1 MIPLTLA
8 KVNFDE
14 LNINNLSKRALLESL
29 KIFYKKDDISYFD
42 FLESKGINYFKN
54 FKNIFEL
61 NNELNAEIKIFND
74 LASKEELMGFD
85 FKAPSLLK
93 RNLKTLSDNDYYK
106 LNLDLREL
114 NNNDDFTKIKDIFL
128 NLNSISLVDFKEVGE
143 QRLSLIYNK
152 RGVSIYNDEFVLA
165 NARDNINLLENF
177 KEAKDNNFIV
187 ARFILELAR
196 KFKEENINESFS
208 YKFSSNGTEVI
219 KDIDE
224 IIYWGSLNKEEK
236 EELKA
241 KAKEQNGLN
250 EKAVQMAKKEIKDEI
265 NAQRASLA
273 KDSTTKSLEEQKTPV
288 RLANIKTLNEELPKN
303 PKQEENPQEKIEKNI
318 NESFELYYQ
327 KELEKTQI
335 RLEKAKKDSF
345 NAYDDLKMNL
355 NNGLSII
362 EALKIIQ
369 QKYRNEDTINFAS
382 LLFSKDILNIKEKE
396 LELKSLKE
404 ELESSYHIQ
413 NTLNDEITKREET
426 ISKLKGTIQVKVNE
440 MTALKLEFEEEIESL
455 KEAELKFK
463 ELEKHTKEQDEII
476 TDLDNENQSLSD
488 ENKALKEEKIKLEA
502 NHSFLQNTLKEYKE
516 KEAFYKQELIN
527 LKSLEKK
534 TMSLELE
541 NENLKTKE
549 QGFKE
554 ELLELNSKLKD
565 SFRQEFELERLN
577 LENTHLKNSLKE
589 SNDKEQAYKEKIA
602 KLESQL
608 ESFLNQ
614 ALKAQEEPKKEL
626 RSRDILG
633 GV

>member
-61 NNELNAEIKIFND
+61 NNELNAEIKILND

-85 FKAPSLLK
+85 FKASSLLK

-114 NNNDDFTKIKDIFL
+114 NNNDNFTKIKDMFL

-143 QRLSLIYNK
+143 QRLSLVYNK
-152 RGVSIYNDEFVLA
+152 RGASIYNDEFVLA

-303 PKQEENPQEKIEKNI
+303 PKQEENPQEKIEKII

-516 KEAFYKQELIN
+516 KEAFYKQELEN

-534 TMSLELE
+534 AMSLELE

-554 ELLELNSKLKD
+554 ELLELKSKIKD

-608 ESFLNQ
+608 ENFLNQ

>member
-152 RGVSIYNDEFVLA
+152 RGVSIYNDEFILA

-250 EKAVQMAKKEIKDEI
+250 EKAIQIAKKEIKDEI

-303 PKQEENPQEKIEKNI
+303 PKQEENPQEKIEKII

>member
-85 FKAPSLLK
+85 FKASSLLK

-250 EKAVQMAKKEIKDEI
+250 EKAIQIAKKEIKDEI

-303 PKQEENPQEKIEKNI
+303 PKQEENPQEKIEKII

-516 KEAFYKQELIN
+516 KEAFYKQELSN

-534 TMSLELE
+534 AMSLELE

>member
-85 FKAPSLLK
+85 FKASSLLK

-250 EKAVQMAKKEIKDEI
+250 EKAIQIAKKEIKDEI

-288 RLANIKTLNEELPKN
+288 RLANIKTLNEEPPKN
-303 PKQEENPQEKIEKNI
+303 PKQEENPQEKIEKII

-476 TDLDNENQSLSD
+476 TDLDNENQSLSN

-516 KEAFYKQELIN
+516 KEAFYKQELSN

-534 TMSLELE
+534 AMSLELE

-554 ELLELNSKLKD
+554 ELLELNGKLKD

-589 SNDKEQAYKEKIA
+589 SNDKEQTYKERIA

>member
-61 NNELNAEIKIFND
+61 NNELNAEIKILND

-85 FKAPSLLK
+85 FKASSLLK

-114 NNNDDFTKIKDIFL
+114 NNNDNFTKIKDMFL

-143 QRLSLIYNK
+143 QRLSLVYNK
-152 RGVSIYNDEFVLA
+152 RGASIYNDEFVLA

-265 NAQRASLA
+265 NAQRVSLA

-288 RLANIKTLNEELPKN
+288 RLANVKTLNEELPKN
-303 PKQEENPQEKIEKNI
+303 PKQEENPQEKIEKII

-534 TMSLELE
+534 AMSLELE

-549 QGFKE
+549 QDFKE

>member
-61 NNELNAEIKIFND
+61 NNELNAEIKILND

-85 FKAPSLLK
+85 FKASSLLK

-114 NNNDDFTKIKDIFL
+114 NNNDNFTKIKDMFL

-143 QRLSLIYNK
+143 QRLSLVYNK
-152 RGVSIYNDEFVLA
+152 RGASIYNDEFVLA

-303 PKQEENPQEKIEKNI
+303 PKQEENPQEKIEKII

-534 TMSLELE
+534 AMSLELE

>member
-85 FKAPSLLK
+85 FKASSLLK

-152 RGVSIYNDEFVLA
+152 RGASIYNDEFVLA

-250 EKAVQMAKKEIKDEI
+250 EKAIQIAKKEIKDEI

-303 PKQEENPQEKIEKNI
+303 PKQEENPQEKIEKII

-516 KEAFYKQELIN
+516 KEAFYKQELSN

-534 TMSLELE
+534 AMSLELE

-554 ELLELNSKLKD
+554 ELLELNGKLKD

-589 SNDKEQAYKEKIA
+589 SNDKEQTYKERIA

>member
-1 MIPLTLA
+1 MISLTLA

-61 NNELNAEIKIFND
+61 NNELNAEIKILND

-85 FKAPSLLK
+85 FKASSLLK

-114 NNNDDFTKIKDIFL
+114 NNNDNFTKIKDMFL

-143 QRLSLIYNK
+143 QRLSLVYNK
-152 RGVSIYNDEFVLA
+152 RGASIYNDEFVLA

-265 NAQRASLA
+265 NAQRVSLA

-303 PKQEENPQEKIEKNI
+303 PKQEENPQEKIEKII

-516 KEAFYKQELIN
+516 KEAFYKQELEN

-534 TMSLELE
+534 AMSLELE

>member
-61 NNELNAEIKIFND
+61 NNELNAEIKILND

-85 FKAPSLLK
+85 FKASSLLK

-114 NNNDDFTKIKDIFL
+114 NNNDNFTKIKDMFL

-143 QRLSLIYNK
+143 QRLSLVYNK
-152 RGVSIYNDEFVLA
+152 RGASIYNDEFVLA

-265 NAQRASLA
+265 NAQRVSLA

-303 PKQEENPQEKIEKNI
+303 PKQEENPQEKIEKII

-396 LELKSLKE
+396 FELKSLKE

-413 NTLNDEITKREET
+413 NILNDEITKREET

-534 TMSLELE
+534 AMSLELE

>member
-85 FKAPSLLK
+85 FKASSLLK

-250 EKAVQMAKKEIKDEI
+250 EKAIQIAKKEIKDEI

-303 PKQEENPQEKIEKNI
+303 PKQEENPQEKIEKII

-455 KEAELKFK
+455 KEAELEFK

-516 KEAFYKQELIN
+516 KEAFYKQELSN

-534 TMSLELE
+534 AMSLELE

-554 ELLELNSKLKD
+554 ELLELNGKLKD

-589 SNDKEQAYKEKIA
+589 SNDKEQTYKERIA

>member
-1 MIPLTLA
+1 MISLTLA

-85 FKAPSLLK
+85 FKASSLLK

-250 EKAVQMAKKEIKDEI
+250 EKAIQIAKKEIKDEI

-303 PKQEENPQEKIEKNI
+303 PKQEENPQEKIEKII

-516 KEAFYKQELIN
+516 KEAFYKQELSN

-534 TMSLELE
+534 AMSLELE

-554 ELLELNSKLKD
+554 ELLELNGKLKD

-589 SNDKEQAYKEKIA
+589 SNDKEQTYKERIA

>member
-85 FKAPSLLK
+85 FKASSLLK

-152 RGVSIYNDEFVLA
+152 RGASIYNDEFVLA

-250 EKAVQMAKKEIKDEI
+250 EKAIQIAKKEIKDEI

-303 PKQEENPQEKIEKNI
+303 PKQEENPQEKIEKII

-527 LKSLEKK
+527 LKNLEKK

>member
-250 EKAVQMAKKEIKDEI
+250 EKAIQIAKKEIKDEI

-303 PKQEENPQEKIEKNI
+303 PKQEENPQEKIEKII

-476 TDLDNENQSLSD
+476 TDLDNENQSLSN

-516 KEAFYKQELIN
+516 KEAFYKQELSN

-534 TMSLELE
+534 AMSLELE

-554 ELLELNSKLKD
+554 ELLELNGKLKD

>member
-85 FKAPSLLK
+85 FKASSLLK

-250 EKAVQMAKKEIKDEI
+250 EKAIQIAKKEIKDEI

-303 PKQEENPQEKIEKNI
+303 PKQEENPQEKIEKII

>member
-85 FKAPSLLK
+85 FKASSLLK

-250 EKAVQMAKKEIKDEI
+250 EKAIQIAKKEIKDEI

-303 PKQEENPQEKIEKNI
+303 PKQEENPQEKIEKII

-476 TDLDNENQSLSD
+476 TDLDNENQSLSN

-516 KEAFYKQELIN
+516 KEAFYKQELSN

-534 TMSLELE
+534 AMSLELE

-554 ELLELNSKLKD
+554 ELLELNGKLKD

-589 SNDKEQAYKEKIA
+589 SNDKEQTYKEKIA

>member
-85 FKAPSLLK
+85 FKASSLLK

-250 EKAVQMAKKEIKDEI
+250 EKAIQIAKKEIKDEI

-303 PKQEENPQEKIEKNI
+303 PKQEENPQEKIEKII

-554 ELLELNSKLKD
+554 ELLELNGKLKD

-589 SNDKEQAYKEKIA
+589 SNDKEQTYKEKIA

>member
-61 NNELNAEIKIFND
+61 NNELNAEIKILND

-85 FKAPSLLK
+85 FKASSLLK

-114 NNNDDFTKIKDIFL
+114 NNNDNFTKIKDMFL

-143 QRLSLIYNK
+143 QRLSLVYNK
-152 RGVSIYNDEFVLA
+152 RGASIYNDEFVLA

-303 PKQEENPQEKIEKNI
+303 PKQEENPQEKIEKII

-413 NTLNDEITKREET
+413 NILNDEITKREET

-527 LKSLEKK
+527 LKNLEKK
-534 TMSLELE
+534 AMSLELE

>member
-1 MIPLTLA
+1 MISLTLA

-14 LNINNLSKRALLESL
+14 LNVNNLSKRALLESL

-42 FLESKGINYFKN
+42 FLESKGINYFKS

-61 NNELNAEIKIFND
+61 NNELNAEIKILND

-85 FKAPSLLK
+85 FKASSLLK

-250 EKAVQMAKKEIKDEI
+250 EKAIQIAKKEIKDEI

-303 PKQEENPQEKIEKNI
+303 PKQEENPQEKIEKII

>member
-85 FKAPSLLK
+85 FKASSLLK

-250 EKAVQMAKKEIKDEI
+250 EKAIQIAKKEIKDEI

-303 PKQEENPQEKIEKNI
+303 PKQEENPQEKIEKII

-476 TDLDNENQSLSD
+476 TDLDNENQSLSN

-516 KEAFYKQELIN
+516 KEAFYKQELSN

-534 TMSLELE
+534 AMSLELE

-554 ELLELNSKLKD
+554 ELLELNGKLKD

>member
-61 NNELNAEIKIFND
+61 NNELNAEIKILND

-85 FKAPSLLK
+85 FKASSLLK

-114 NNNDDFTKIKDIFL
+114 NNNDNFTKIKDMFL

-152 RGVSIYNDEFVLA
+152 RGASIYNDEFVLA

-303 PKQEENPQEKIEKNI
+303 PKQEENPQEKIEKII

-516 KEAFYKQELIN
+516 KEAFYKQELEN

-534 TMSLELE
+534 AMSLELE

>member
-85 FKAPSLLK
+85 FKASSLLK

-250 EKAVQMAKKEIKDEI
+250 EKAIQIAKKEIKDEI

-303 PKQEENPQEKIEKNI
+303 PKQEENPQEKIEKII

-527 LKSLEKK
+527 LKNLEKK

>member
-250 EKAVQMAKKEIKDEI
+250 EKAIQIAKKEIKDEI

-288 RLANIKTLNEELPKN
+288 RLANIKTLNEEPPKN
-303 PKQEENPQEKIEKNI
+303 PKQEENPQEKIEKII

>member
-61 NNELNAEIKIFND
+61 NNELNAEIKILND

-85 FKAPSLLK
+85 FKASSLLK

-114 NNNDDFTKIKDIFL
+114 NNNDNFTKIKDMFL

-143 QRLSLIYNK
+143 QRLSLVYNK
-152 RGVSIYNDEFVLA
+152 RGASIYNDEFVLA

-265 NAQRASLA
+265 NAQRVSLA

-303 PKQEENPQEKIEKNI
+303 PKQEENPQEKIEKII

-516 KEAFYKQELIN
+516 KEAFYKQELEN

-534 TMSLELE
+534 AMSLELE

>member
-1 MIPLTLA
+1 MISLTLA

-85 FKAPSLLK
+85 FKASSLLK

-114 NNNDDFTKIKDIFL
+114 NSNDDFTKIKDIFL

-250 EKAVQMAKKEIKDEI
+250 EKAIQIAKKEIKDEI

-303 PKQEENPQEKIEKNI
+303 PKQEENPQEKIEKII

-516 KEAFYKQELIN
+516 KEAFYKQELSN

-534 TMSLELE
+534 AMSLELE

-554 ELLELNSKLKD
+554 ELLELNGKLKD

-589 SNDKEQAYKEKIA
+589 SNDKEQTYKERIT

>member
-61 NNELNAEIKIFND
+61 NNELNAEIKILND

-85 FKAPSLLK
+85 FKASSLLK

-114 NNNDDFTKIKDIFL
+114 NNNDNFTKIKDMFL

-143 QRLSLIYNK
+143 QRLSLVYNK
-152 RGVSIYNDEFVLA
+152 RGASIYNDEFVLA

-265 NAQRASLA
+265 NAQRVSLA

-303 PKQEENPQEKIEKNI
+303 PKQEENPQEKIEKII

-426 ISKLKGTIQVKVNE
+426 ISKLKGTIQIKVNE

-534 TMSLELE
+534 AMSLELE

>member
-85 FKAPSLLK
+85 FKASSLLK

-236 EELKA
+236 EELKT

-250 EKAVQMAKKEIKDEI
+250 EKAIQIAKKEIKDEI

-303 PKQEENPQEKIEKNI
+303 PKQEENPQEKIEKII

-516 KEAFYKQELIN
+516 KEAFYKQELSN

-534 TMSLELE
+534 AMSLELE

-554 ELLELNSKLKD
+554 ELLELNGKLKD

-589 SNDKEQAYKEKIA
+589 SNDKEQTYKEKIA

>member
-85 FKAPSLLK
+85 FKASSLLK

-250 EKAVQMAKKEIKDEI
+250 EKAIQIAKKEIKDEI

-303 PKQEENPQEKIEKNI
+303 PKQEENPQEKIEKII

-516 KEAFYKQELIN
+516 KEAFYKQELSN

-534 TMSLELE
+534 AMSLELE

-554 ELLELNSKLKD
+554 ELLELNGKLKD

-589 SNDKEQAYKEKIA
+589 SNDKEQTYKEKIA

>member
-1 MIPLTLA
+1 MISLTLA

-85 FKAPSLLK
+85 FKASSLLK

-114 NNNDDFTKIKDIFL
+114 NSNDDFTKIKDIFL

-250 EKAVQMAKKEIKDEI
+250 EKAIQIAKKEIKDEI

-288 RLANIKTLNEELPKN
+288 RLANIKTLNEEPPKN
-303 PKQEENPQEKIEKNI
+303 PKQEENPQEKIEKII

-527 LKSLEKK
+527 LKNLEKK

>member
-61 NNELNAEIKIFND
+61 NNELNTEIKILND

-85 FKAPSLLK
+85 FKASSLLK

-114 NNNDDFTKIKDIFL
+114 NNNDNFTKIKDMFL

-143 QRLSLIYNK
+143 QRLSLVYNK
-152 RGVSIYNDEFVLA
+152 RGASIYNDEFVLA

-303 PKQEENPQEKIEKNI
+303 PKQEENPQEKIEKII

-463 ELEKHTKEQDEII
+463 ELEKHTKEQDGII

-516 KEAFYKQELIN
+516 KEAFYKRELEN

-534 TMSLELE
+534 AMSLELE

>member
-14 LNINNLSKRALLESL
+14 LNVNNLSKRALLESL

-85 FKAPSLLK
+85 FKASSLLK
-93 RNLKTLSDNDYYK
+93 RNLKVLTDNDYYK

-114 NNNDDFTKIKDIFL
+114 NNNNDFTKIKDIFL

-208 YKFSSNGTEVI
+208 YKFSSSGTEVI

-250 EKAVQMAKKEIKDEI
+250 EKAVQIAKKEIKDEI

-288 RLANIKTLNEELPKN
+288 RLANIKTLNEEFEKN
-303 PKQEENPQEKIEKNI
+303 PKQEESSQEKIEKII

-516 KEAFYKQELIN
+516 KEAFYKQELSN

-534 TMSLELE
+534 AMSLELE

-554 ELLELNSKLKD
+554 ELLELNGKLKD

-589 SNDKEQAYKEKIA
+589 SNDKEQTYKERIT

>member
-85 FKAPSLLK
+85 FKASSLLK

-152 RGVSIYNDEFVLA
+152 RGASIYNDEFILA

-250 EKAVQMAKKEIKDEI
+250 EKAIQIAKKEIKDEI

-303 PKQEENPQEKIEKNI
+303 PKQEENPQEKIEKII

-516 KEAFYKQELIN
+516 KEAFYKQELSN

-534 TMSLELE
+534 AMSLELE

-554 ELLELNSKLKD
+554 ELLELNGKLKD

-589 SNDKEQAYKEKIA
+589 SNDKEQTYKERIT

>member
-85 FKAPSLLK
+85 FKASSLLK

-241 KAKEQNGLN
+241 KAREQNGLN
-250 EKAVQMAKKEIKDEI
+250 EKAIQIAKKEIKDEI

-303 PKQEENPQEKIEKNI
+303 PKQEENPQEKIEKII

>member
-250 EKAVQMAKKEIKDEI
+250 EKAIQIAKKEIKDEI

-303 PKQEENPQEKIEKNI
+303 PKQEENPQEKIEKII

-440 MTALKLEFEEEIESL
+440 MTALKLEFEEEIEIL

-516 KEAFYKQELIN
+516 KEAFYKQELSN

-534 TMSLELE
+534 AMSLELE

-554 ELLELNSKLKD
+554 ELLELNGKLKD

-589 SNDKEQAYKEKIA
+589 SNDKEQTYKEKIA

>member
-85 FKAPSLLK
+85 FKASSLLK

-152 RGVSIYNDEFVLA
+152 RGASIYNDEFVLA

-250 EKAVQMAKKEIKDEI
+250 EKAIQIAKKEIKDEI

-288 RLANIKTLNEELPKN
+288 RLANIKTLNEELSKN
-303 PKQEENPQEKIEKNI
+303 PKQEENPQEKIEKII
-318 NESFELYYQ
+318 NESFEFYYQ

-404 ELESSYHIQ
+404 ELESLYHIQ

-516 KEAFYKQELIN
+516 KEAFYKQELSN

-534 TMSLELE
+534 AMSLELE

-554 ELLELNSKLKD
+554 ELLELNGKLKD

-589 SNDKEQAYKEKIA
+589 SNDKEQTYKEKIA

>member
-61 NNELNAEIKIFND
+61 NNELNAEIKILND

-85 FKAPSLLK
+85 FKASSLLK

-114 NNNDDFTKIKDIFL
+114 NNNDNFTKIKDIFL

-143 QRLSLIYNK
+143 QRLSLVYNK
-152 RGVSIYNDEFVLA
+152 RGASIYNDEFILA

-303 PKQEENPQEKIEKNI
+303 PKQEENPQEKIEKII

-534 TMSLELE
+534 AMSLELE

>member
-61 NNELNAEIKIFND
+61 NNELNAEIKILND

-152 RGVSIYNDEFVLA
+152 RGASIYNDEFVLA

-250 EKAVQMAKKEIKDEI
+250 EKAAQMAKKEIKDEI

-303 PKQEENPQEKIEKNI
+303 PKQEENPQEKIEKII

>member
-85 FKAPSLLK
+85 FKASSLLK

-152 RGVSIYNDEFVLA
+152 RGASIYNDEFVLA

-250 EKAVQMAKKEIKDEI
+250 EKAIQIAKKEIKDEI

-303 PKQEENPQEKIEKNI
+303 PKQEENPQEKIEKII

-516 KEAFYKQELIN
+516 KEAFYKQELSN

-534 TMSLELE
+534 AMSLELE

-554 ELLELNSKLKD
+554 ELLELNGKLKD

-589 SNDKEQAYKEKIA
+589 SNDKEQTYKEKIA

>member
-85 FKAPSLLK
+85 FKASSLLK

-152 RGVSIYNDEFVLA
+152 RGASIYNDEFVLA

-224 IIYWGSLNKEEK
+224 IVYWGSLNKEEK

-250 EKAVQMAKKEIKDEI
+250 EKAIQIAKKEIKDEI

-303 PKQEENPQEKIEKNI
+303 PKQEENPQEKIEKII

-516 KEAFYKQELIN
+516 KEAFYKQELSN

-534 TMSLELE
+534 AMSLELE

-554 ELLELNSKLKD
+554 ELLELNGKLKD

-589 SNDKEQAYKEKIA
+589 SNDKEQTYKERIT

>member
-42 FLESKGINYFKN
+42 FLESKGINYFKS

-61 NNELNAEIKIFND
+61 NNELNAEIKILND

-85 FKAPSLLK
+85 FKASSLLK

-250 EKAVQMAKKEIKDEI
+250 EKAIQIAKKEIKDEI

-303 PKQEENPQEKIEKNI
+303 PKQEENPQEKIEKII

-516 KEAFYKQELIN
+516 KEAFYKQELSN

-534 TMSLELE
+534 AMSLELE

-554 ELLELNSKLKD
+554 ELLELNGKLKD

-589 SNDKEQAYKEKIA
+589 SNDKEQTYKEKIA